1 MNFKIWLKAIRIP
14 FATATIIPVALGSI
28 IAWHDTD
35 KFMWIRFWL
44 AMLGALLIHIGTN
57 LANDYFDHL
66 SGCDKANPNPTP
78 FSGGSRVIQ
87 QGLIAPNDILHV
99 SLVSFI
105 LGSAIGLYLNYLCG
119 TNIIL
124 ILGIIGIFLGFFY
137 TAKPFRIGY
146 GSFGELTVGIGFGP
160 LMVLGAYYVQAQN
173 LPFKVFLISIPLGLL
188 IALVLFIN
196 EFPDYQAD
204 KSVGKRTLVVVLG
217 KKNAVILYHVLL
229 AAAYLTI
236 IVLIIFKFLPFVSL
250 ISLLGLPLALR
261 AFVISKKNFNKIYEL
276 LPANA
281 STIGLHFII
290 GLLLCIG
297 FILDKAFYGIGK
309 V

>member
-1 MNFKIWLKAIRIP
+1 MSIKTWLKAARIP
-14 FATATIIPVALGSI
+14 FSTATVIPVTLGSI
-28 IAWHDTD
+28 IAWYDTD
-35 KFMWIRFWL
+35 RFIWMRFFL
-44 AMLGALLIHIGTN
+44 AMLGALFIHIGTN

-87 QGLIAPNDILHV
+87 EGLISPKEILHV
-99 SLVSFI
+99 SLASFI
-105 LGSAIGLYLNYLCG
+105 LGGAIGLYLNYLCG
-119 TNIIL
+119 GKAIL

-146 GSFGELTVGIGFGP
+146 GSFGELAVGIGFGP

-173 LPFKVFLISIPLGLL
+173 LPFKVFVISIPVGLL

-204 KSVGKRTLVVVLG
+204 KSVGKRTLVVILG
-217 KKNAVILYHVLL
+217 KKKAVILYQILL
-229 AAAYLTI
+229 AAVYLAI
-236 IVLIIFKFLPFVSL
+236 IALVIFKFLPVASL
-250 ISLLGLPLALR
+250 ITFLGLPLALK
-261 AFVISKKNFNKIYEL
+261 AFAVSKKNYDNIYEL

-281 STIGLHFII
+281 STIGLHSIV

-297 FILDKAFYGIGK
+297 FILDKAF
-309 V
+309 